1 MKNLRPLLLGLLLT
15 SSLMG
20 LLTSSLVLAQ
30 SLPSGTDAQIGQQ
43 YQAGTRVNLA
53 KHGLSFVVPTAF
65 TGTTLLN
72 AGSQITVLSRAQ
84 DVSVV
89 VWAFSGLEPQDA
101 ALWLVYPIEI
111 SENLKFELQAQPVV
125 QNNLV
130 YAYHTSPQ
138 LDSLTV
144 ISFGQ
149 NNAIGFTIITTK
161 SASQELSAIANG
173 LLSSVAFAP
182 SPTFET
188 VQQLRQ
194 GLGGLYLLHY
204 SFKAIGSS
212 GFGGTENKR
221 QWDLCKNG
229 TYAYFGRVES
239 SYTTNNPYA
248 TSSLSVFNT
257 SGASETGTWR
267 VFAVNDAYTLLT
279 ISNQGVLDSHILSNI
294 EQAGGK
300 LPFLNGKELGAFG
313 RSNVC
318 Q

>member
-1 MKNLRPLLLGLLLT
+1 MKNLRIGLLGLLFA
-15 SSLMG
+15 
-20 LLTSSLVLAQ
+20 SSLVLAQ
-30 SLPSGTDAQIGQQ
+30 SLPSGVEAQVGQQ
-43 YQAGTRVNLA
+43 YQAGTRVNIT
-53 KHGLSFVVPTAF
+53 KHGLSFVIPAAF
-65 TGTTLLN
+65 TGTTVLS
-72 AGSQITVLSRAQ
+72 AGNQVTVLSRAQ
-84 DVSVV
+84 DISVL
-89 VWAFSGLEPQDA
+89 VWGFSGLEPKDA
-101 ALWLVYPIEI
+101 ALWLAYPIEI
-111 SENLKFELQAQPVV
+111 SENLKFQLQAPPVT

-138 LDSLTV
+138 LDSLTM

-149 NNAIGFTIITTK
+149 NNAIGFTIISTK
-161 SASQELSAIANG
+161 SANQELSTIANG
-173 LLSSVAFAP
+173 LLSNLAFAA

-188 VQQLRQ
+188 VQRLRQ

-221 QWDLCKNG
+221 RWDLCSNG
-229 TYAYFGRVES
+229 TYAYFGRIES

-248 TSSLSVFNT
+248 ATSLSAFST
-257 SGASETGTWR
+257 SGANEVGSWR
-267 VFAVNDAYTLLT
+267 VFAVNDTYALLT

-313 RSNVC
+313 RSSVC
-318 Q
+318 N